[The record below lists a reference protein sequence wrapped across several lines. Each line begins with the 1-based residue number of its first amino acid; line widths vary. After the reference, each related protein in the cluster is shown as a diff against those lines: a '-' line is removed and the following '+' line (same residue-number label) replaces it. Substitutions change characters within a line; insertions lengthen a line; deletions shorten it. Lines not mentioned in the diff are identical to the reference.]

1 MLRTHTCGE
10 LRKENTSETVTL
22 CGWVDSS
29 RDLGGVIF
37 LVLRDRYGKTQ
48 VIFDTSDSEEA
59 WDLAQSIHNE
69 YVVRA
74 TGVVVPRP
82 IDMVNP
88 DMKTGEIEVRSRE
101 IELLNRSE
109 RMPIPLDEEES
120 SRTAEDLRLEYRYLD
135 LRRPALQDRLKMRH
149 RITQAV
155 RNHLDAEN
163 FTEIETPILT
173 KSTPEGARDFLVP
186 SRLAPGSFYAL
197 PQAPQQYKQLL
208 MMAGADRY
216 FQIARCF
223 RDEDLRAD
231 RQPEFSQVDMEM
243 SFIEQ
248 EDIYAIVD
256 GLLNAAMLASGHG
269 EIELPIPRMSYDEA
283 MERFGRDAPD
293 LRFGMELVD
302 LSDVFAETEFK
313 VFANTLKKGGVLKAI
328 NAKGLA
334 GISSRTTD
342 EWTEIAKDGGLGG
355 LATVHVR
362 DDGEWKS
369 PIAKFFSDAEREALA
384 ERMGIENGDLILF
397 AADDYSKVSN
407 VLGRIRLLAGQEAG
421 VIPEDQFAFTWVVDF
436 PLFERNEEGRL
447 QSMHH
452 PFTAPHDADLDKV
465 ESEPESVC
473 SKSYDIVLNGVELGG
488 GSIRIHDP
496 EVQMRMFKAL
506 GIPDDEA
513 QDRFGHLLRALSY
526 GAPPHGGIALG
537 LDRVVMMLAG
547 GKSLRDVI
555 AFPKTNK
562 GVDLMMDAPARVDED
577 QLAELY
583 ISTSGCDYDN
593 GKE

>member
-1 MLRTHTCGE
+1 MMRTHTCGE
-10 LRKENTSETVTL
+10 LNRDNAGETVTL
-22 CGWVDSS
+22 CGWVESS

-37 LVLRDRYGKTQ
+37 LILRDRHGKTQ
-48 VIFDTSDSEEA
+48 VIFDTSDSEQA

-82 IDMVNP
+82 PDMINP
-88 DMKTGEIEVRSRE
+88 DMETGEIEVRSRE
-101 IELLNRSE
+101 IELLNRCE

-120 SRTAEDLRLEYRYLD
+120 ARTAEDLRLEYRYLD
-135 LRRPALQDRLKMRH
+135 LRRPALQKSLKLRH

-155 RNHLDAEN
+155 RNHLDGED
-163 FTEIETPILT
+163 FTEVETPILS

-186 SRLAPGSFYAL
+186 SRLTPGSFYAL

-208 MMAGADRY
+208 MVAGTDRY

-243 SFIEQ
+243 SFVDR
-248 EDIYAIVD
+248 EDIYSVVD
-256 GLLNAAMLASGHG
+256 GLLNAAMIASGHG
-269 EIELPIPRMSYDEA
+269 GIELPLPRMSYDEA
-283 MERFGRDAPD
+283 MQRFGSDAPD
-293 LRFGMELVD
+293 MRFGMELVD

-313 VFANTLKKGGVLKAI
+313 VFAKTLEKGGVVKAV

-334 GISSRTTD
+334 GISARTTD
-342 EWTEIAKDGGLGG
+342 EWTEIAREGGLGG
-355 LATVHVR
+355 LATVRVR

-369 PIAKFFSDAEREALA
+369 PIAKFFSETERAALA
-384 ERMGIENGDLILF
+384 EKMEIGNGDLILF
-397 AADDYSKVSN
+397 AADECSKVGN
-407 VLGRIRLLAGQEAG
+407 VLGRIRLLAGKAADAVAPDEF
-421 VIPEDQFAFTWVVDF
+421 VFTWVVDF
-436 PLFERNEEGRL
+436 PLFERSEEGRL

-452 PFTAPHDADLDKV
+452 PFTAPDDDGLERV
-465 ESEPESVC
+465 ESDPESVC

-496 EVQMRMFKAL
+496 ELQMRIFNAL
-506 GIPDDEA
+506 GIPE
-513 QDRFGHLLRALSY
+513 QEVEERFGHLLRALRY

-537 LDRVVMMLAG
+537 LDRVVMMLSG
-547 GKSLRDVI
+547 GESLRDVI

-562 GVDLMMDAPARVDED
+562 GVDLMMDAPALVDDE
-577 QLAELY
+577 QLSELFVETVADAAN
-583 ISTSGCDYDN
+583 S
-593 GKE
+593 E